1 MVIEL
6 KLGHYQELCLWVC
19 EECRFKMKGRKV
31 NREKSKISQRGYWK
45 QDLGLLNLVH
55 LPGFQLLLILNFTEF
70 CLVSALCL
78 CILTWIEVHRYMRG
92 HTGNRGL
99 KGTLLKVS
107 CAVLENI

>member
-19 EECRFKMKGRKV
+19 EECRFKMKGREV

-55 LPGFQLLLILNFTEF
+55 LPGFQLLFNFKF
-70 CLVSALCL
+70 YCVLFSQCIVSLHPYL
-78 CILTWIEVHRYMRG
+78 D
-92 HTGNRGL
+92 
-99 KGTLLKVS
+99 
-107 CAVLENI
+107 